1 MNSDILAKN
10 KPKRKSQ
17 KQQVLEHL
25 QSGKTLT
32 QAEAITLCK
41 SYRLGAIIHVLR
53 GEGHDIVTIPE
64 KIMVMVF
71 MLVICIRGNWYE

>member
-1 MNSDILAKN
+1 MNRDILAKT

-32 QAEAITLCK
+32 QAEAIKLCG
-41 SYRLGAIIHVLR
+41 SYRLGAIVHVLR
-53 GEGHDIVTIPE
+53 GEGYDIVTIPE
-64 KIMVMVF
+64 KNKGHG
-71 MLVICIRGNWYE
+71 LHARYEYKGEVA